1 VFLSAIN
8 ASDDTRIQTQDAVHL
23 KTLIVQS
30 ANIAIQTILVPSER
44 RSPAKKNYNGS
55 SKRKEDNN
63 DS

>member
-1 VFLSAIN
+1 VFLFATS
-8 ASDDTRIQTQDAVHL
+8 ASDDTRIQTQDVVLL
-23 KTLIVQS
+23 KILIVQG

-55 SKRKEDNN
+55 SKKEDNN